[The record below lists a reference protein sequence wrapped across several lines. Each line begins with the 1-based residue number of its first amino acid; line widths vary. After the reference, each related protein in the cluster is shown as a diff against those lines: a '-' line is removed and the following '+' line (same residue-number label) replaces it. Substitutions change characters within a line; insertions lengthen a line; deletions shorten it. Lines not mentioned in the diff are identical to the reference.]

1 MELPLIP
8 QRILALVSILPLT
21 LACRS
26 AYASPGGAH
35 PKPPPAGLLPPAK
48 GPIELKVE
56 GQVGPNLAL
65 ALEQLS
71 ASTGVHFTAHEHV
84 RQQLASTDCG
94 LLTSVSVPASEAWMW
109 VESLLQHEGFLLGIL
124 SADAPQLVAVYP
136 LVPQGGRPFSPAYHT
151 VPVSQI
157 EALAEH
163 PALLVCTTLE
173 LPHTDV
179 RQLGNSLRG
188 LTTDPTG
195 QQNVIPVG
203 NTNSVILTG
212 NGRQVL
218 QLVTTLRE
226 VEAAHAAAWA
236 QAQKRQAE
244 IDAAGETSGAQRP
257 R

>member
-1 MELPLIP
+1 MIP
-8 QRILALVSILPLT
+8 HRFLALVSFLPLT
-21 LACRS
+21 LACQS
-26 AYASPGGAH
+26 AYAAPGGAN

-48 GPIELKVE
+48 GPIELQVE

-65 ALEQLS
+65 ALERLS
-71 ASTGVHFTAHEHV
+71 AATGVHFTAHEHV

-94 LLTSVSVPASEAWMW
+94 LLTSVSVPAAEAWVW
-109 VESLLQHEGFLLGIL
+109 VESLLQHEGFVLGIL

-136 LVPQGGRPFSPAYHT
+136 LVPQGGRPFFPAYHT

-163 PALLVCTTLE
+163 PAVLVSTTLE

-195 QQNVIPVG
+195 QQTVVPVG
-203 NTNSVILTG
+203 NSNSVILTG
-212 NGRQVL
+212 TGRGVL
-218 QLVTTLRE
+218 QLVTMLRE
-226 VEAAHAAAWA
+226 VEAAQAAAWA
-236 QAQKRQAE
+236 EAKARGAE
-244 IDAAGETSGAQRP
+244 VEAATETPGAERP